1 MDLIHE
7 VGVVKQRNDASNQSG
22 KICFFATLSG
32 RKIPGKH
39 LKLGIAVK
47 SLTGSRKVIE
57 MLNRYGHCSNY
68 HMIEE
73 IETEMTY
80 ASSESQTTTPSCMQL
95 SPEGGIGCAFDNYDC
110 FVEIQNGKDTLHDT
124 VGITYEV
131 LTSTEKEP
139 VSDPVSRKPEEIA
152 SNISDSKID
161 MILER
166 NIAVDVN
173 QPQNKTI
180 GHKNR
185 VESDDEHMSHLVWIM
200 LHITRNQ
207 R

>member
-1 MDLIHE
+1 MVLIHE
-7 VGVVKQRNDASNQSG
+7 VGVVKQRKRHIKSIGEDLV
-22 KICFFATLSG
+22 FATSSG

-47 SLTGSRKVIE
+47 SLTGSCKVIE

-80 ASSESQTTTPSCMQL
+80 ESSESQTTTRSCMQL

-110 FVEIQNGKDTLHDT
+110 FAETQNGKDTLHDT

-131 LTSTEKEP
+131 LT
-139 VSDPVSRKPEEIA
+139 
-152 SNISDSKID
+152 
-161 MILER
+161 
-166 NIAVDVN
+166 
-173 QPQNKTI
+173 
-180 GHKNR
+180 
-185 VESDDEHMSHLVWIM
+185 
-200 LHITRNQ
+200 
-207 R
+207 